1 MIFKT
6 LHVGFF
12 KQRQDPDPARSGSK
26 YIDFGS
32 SIIAKKFDFERFPV
46 GNARH
51 QCCTAPWEGGAP
63 PPPAYAKEHIF
74 NSLFFRIVLT
84 LRPLIYTALFVVLGL
99 VGATWSAR
107 GGGGHS
113 SRRTAQD
120 PPHGP
125 GGVRVSALRGVP
137 HVHEAG
143 RLPQTSGR
151 DSLPDGAQQ

>member
-1 MIFKT
+1 MLHST
-6 LHVGFF
+6 LGGG
-12 KQRQDPDPARSGSK
+12 RS
-26 YIDFGS
+26 
-32 SIIAKKFDFERFPV
+32 
-46 GNARH
+46 
-51 QCCTAPWEGGAP
+51 P
-63 PPPAYAKEHIF
+63 PPPHMPRSIF
-74 NSLFFRIVLT
+74 LIVYFFTIVLT

-113 SRRTAQD
+113 SRRTAQN